1 MIERSLHQ
9 ISCVGFKHSVSS
21 WKVLRNNGT
30 KISSMF
36 YLALVPP
43 LDVLEVLTFLKLLKN
58 TNSASNIAAKLNT
71 KLSST
76 IAKAEAWRSSFKLGD
91 SDIAGIPWGEF
102 HVNVLHR
109 FQLYSSICTHS
120 HCFGKWANALLL

>member
-9 ISCVGFKHSVSS
+9 ISCVEFKHNVSS
-21 WKVLRNNGT
+21 WKVLRGKGT

-36 YLALVPP
+36 YLVTIPP
-43 LDVLEVLTFLKLLKN
+43 IDVVEVLTFLKRLKI

-76 IAKAEAWRSSFKLGD
+76 MAKAEAWRSSFKLGD
-91 SDIAGIPWGEF
+91 SDIAGIPWGER
-102 HVNVLHR
+102 HISVLH
-109 FQLYSSICTHS
+109 
-120 HCFGKWANALLL
+120 